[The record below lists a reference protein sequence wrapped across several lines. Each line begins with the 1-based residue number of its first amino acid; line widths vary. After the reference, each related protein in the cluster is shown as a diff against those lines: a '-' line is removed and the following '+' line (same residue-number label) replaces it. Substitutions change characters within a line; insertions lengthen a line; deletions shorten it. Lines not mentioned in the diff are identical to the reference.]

1 MAARLI
7 ISNGK
12 FKGKE
17 FRLGEGTN
25 LIGRWDPDTGAFPEV
40 DLDDEDEEAKISRKH
55 AAIRKSGSEIT
66 IRDIGS
72 LNGTFINRGDRLEE
86 GKEYP
91 LQEGD
96 EVIVGKI
103 FLRLAL
109 TE

>member
-72 LNGTFINRGDRLEE
+72 LNGTFIIEE
-86 GKEYP
+86 
-91 LQEGD
+91 
-96 EVIVGKI
+96 I
-103 FLRLAL
+103 AL
-109 TE
+109 KKGRSIPFKRVTRSLSGRFFFDSL